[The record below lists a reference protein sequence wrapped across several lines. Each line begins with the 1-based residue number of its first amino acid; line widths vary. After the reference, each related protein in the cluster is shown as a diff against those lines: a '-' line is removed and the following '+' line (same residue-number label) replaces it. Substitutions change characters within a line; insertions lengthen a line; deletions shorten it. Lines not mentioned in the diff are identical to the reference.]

1 MIIDTHAHY
10 DDEAF
15 NEDRDELIKS
25 LPENRIERVIN
36 VGATMAGT
44 EASVKLADRYPHVY
58 AAVGVH
64 PDNADEIT
72 DESLARIEELT
83 HNPKVVAI
91 GEIGLDYYWDN
102 VARSLQQE
110 AFRKQI
116 RLAAKVNLPIII
128 HYREAAKDTLDI
140 MAEEKIGEIG
150 GVMHCYSYSKETAEI
165 VNKFGFYFGIGG
177 VSTFKNAKKL
187 IEALEVMPMDRIL
200 LETDCPYLAPVPFR
214 GKRNSS
220 LMLTYVVEK
229 LAEVKGISGE
239 EIEKVT
245 YENALRL
252 FSKIH

>member
-15 NEDRDELIKS
+15 DEDRDELIKS

-44 EASVKLADRYPHVY
+44 EASVKLADQYPHVY

-128 HYREAAKDTLDI
+128 HSREAAKDTLDI

-177 VSTFKNAKKL
+177 VATFKNAKKL

-220 LMLTYVVEK
+220 LMLQYVVEK
-229 LAEVKGISGE
+229 LAEVKGLTTQEIE
-239 EIEKVT
+239 EIT
-245 YENALRL
+245 YNNAVRL
-252 FSKIH
+252 FF